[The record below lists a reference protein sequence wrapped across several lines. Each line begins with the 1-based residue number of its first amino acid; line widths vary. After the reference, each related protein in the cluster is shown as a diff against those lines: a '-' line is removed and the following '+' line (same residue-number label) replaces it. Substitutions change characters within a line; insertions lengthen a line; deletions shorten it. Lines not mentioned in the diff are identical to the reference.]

1 MSDRGLLLALQRL
14 HDDPGFMTLIEQD
27 PDGTLALYDMDDQE
41 RQEVAQAVI
50 NDDDAAILELAR
62 KVGIDWKADH
72 IGGIGAL
79 DDNEVSTEMAPKLGV
94 HGVNAM
100 TGSGYDTAN
109 KPPNPR
115 S

>member
-41 RQEVAQAVI
+41 RQEVVQAVI
-50 NDDDAAILELAR
+50 NDDDAAILDLAR
-62 KVGIDWKADH
+62 RVGIDWKADH

-79 DDNEVSTEMAPKLGV
+79 ADHEVSTEMAPKLGV

-100 TGSGYDTAN
+100 TGSGYDSTN
-109 KPPNPR
+109 KPPNTR